1 MISID
6 SPPDLGQPSDPNRL
20 THVDQD
26 MWNEDAQAWHE
37 FRQASQPK
45 RPADPLLGNAS
56 SPPANQ
62 IKTESAASTP
72 RRAQGNA
79 HEDDEVSVASS
90 GRTPTGPITESP
102 TKKPR
107 TDDKDLDDD
116 GKDFSSPT
124 QEFFQSDGFKETL
137 PDGSPPP
144 AAADHDGDGSRG
156 VLSPSRD
163 QARDADMGPVSPH
176 GSPVEIP
183 TLPMDQ
189 WGNAELYGNIVTD
202 LTGKMNEMNQQIEL
216 MFKNALTEN
225 LKSITSGLADQLGQA
240 SKRSDEK
247 LTAHMKKQEK
257 KDKDI
262 QNQLSATNK
271 DLKTFANRLDALEA
285 RRDDPRP
292 SPKKKKAPPG
302 ASGASD
308 DMDEDQSSP
317 IGSSPKIR
325 IQLSKPKPL
334 PNPYEKFVPQTV
346 LIRGWCKFKENRG
359 LSQADA
365 KGLGAR
371 ILQLLDPETRKLV
384 LSTEAPYTVNR
395 QVVFRVR
402 DGGEHCWTLRKKIM
416 DCLDSNPVSVKGR
429 NVFCSVEPSPS
440 ARAKNTLVAKAS
452 STLENSLTSD
462 SAKHMIV
469 DVRAGCIY
477 HIPNPDVQD
486 GWTEVG
492 RATRTGTWLWLDA
505 ALSCWP
511 ELDLLRLR
519 ADTDAL
525 VSE

>member
-1 MISID
+1 MSFVVPRSQSAPPTPSSAAPT
-6 SPPDLGQPSDPNRL
+6 SPL
-20 THVDQD
+20 
-26 MWNEDAQAWHE
+26 E
-37 FRQASQPK
+37 SQV
-45 RPADPLLGNAS
+45 
-56 SPPANQ
+56 
-62 IKTESAASTP
+62 KTENVATTP
-72 RRAQGNA
+72 RRAQT
-79 HEDDEVSVASS
+79 DDYCDDGISTASS
-90 GRTPTGPITESP
+90 GRTPTGPVAESP
-102 TKKPR
+102 KKKPR
-107 TDDKDLDDD
+107 TNDKDLEDD

-124 QEFFQSDGFKETL
+124 QEFEQPDNFKETL
-137 PDGSPPP
+137 PDGLPPP
-144 AAADHDGDGSRG
+144 AADHDGDGSRG
-156 VLSPSRD
+156 VLSPGRERD
-163 QARDADMGPVSPH
+163 RDSDMACNSPH
-176 GSPVEIP
+176 GSFAEAP

-225 LKSITSGLADQLGQA
+225 LKCITSSLADQIGQA

-247 LTAHMKKQEK
+247 LTAHVKKQEK

-262 QNQLSATNK
+262 LNQLSATNK
-271 DLKTFANRLDALEA
+271 DLKTFADRLDALEA

-292 SPKKKKAPPG
+292 SPKKMNPPG
-302 ASGASD
+302 AAAD
-308 DMDEDQSSP
+308 FMNEDSP
-317 IGSSPKIR
+317 DPVESTPKTR
-325 IQLSKPKPL
+325 IQLSRPKQI

-371 ILQLLDPETRKLV
+371 ILLLLDSETRKLV

-416 DCLDSNPVSVKGR
+416 DCLDQHPVSVKGR

-452 STLENSLTSD
+452 STLENSLTTD

-477 HIPNPDVQD
+477 HIPNPEVQD

-492 RATRTGTWLWLDA
+492 RATRTGTWQWLDA
-505 ALSCWP
+505 ALRCWP
-511 ELDLLRLR
+511 ELDLQQLRS
-519 ADTDAL
+519 DTDSL

>member
-1 MISID
+1 MPSQSFNLRTRKSGTEAPVISID

-45 RPADPLLGNAS
+45 RPAEPLLGNAS
-56 SPPANQ
+56 SPPGNQ
-62 IKTESAASTP
+62 IKTESAAGTP
-72 RRAQGNA
+72 RRTQANA
-79 HEDDEVSVASS
+79 HEDDGVSVASS

-102 TKKPR
+102 MKKLR

-292 SPKKKKAPPG
+292 SPKKKKNHPG
-302 ASGASD
+302 AAAASD
-308 DMDEDQSSP
+308 DMGEDSLDPVEST
-317 IGSSPKIR
+317 PKVR
-325 IQLSKPKPL
+325 IQLSKPKP
-334 PNPYEKFVPQTV
+334 
-346 LIRGWCKFKENRG
+346 
-359 LSQADA
+359 S
-365 KGLGAR
+365 
-371 ILQLLDPETRKLV
+371 
-384 LSTEAPYTVNR
+384 S
-395 QVVFRVR
+395 
-402 DGGEHCWTLRKKIM
+402 
-416 DCLDSNPVSVKGR
+416 SVAG
-429 NVFCSVEPSPS
+429 
-440 ARAKNTLVAKAS
+440 AS
-452 STLENSLTSD
+452 S
-462 SAKHMIV
+462 
-469 DVRAGCIY
+469 R
-477 HIPNPDVQD
+477 
-486 GWTEVG
+486 
-492 RATRTGTWLWLDA
+492 RTGASRRLTRRA
-505 ALSCWP
+505 SEPESSSCSTP
-511 ELDLLRLR
+511 RPASSSSPPRLP
-519 ADTDAL
+519 TP
-525 VSE
+525 